1 MPDVGRKDG
10 GEAAVHPIRRSSVH
24 SVLPVSD
31 PHVEEADAHHGR
43 RFLKRSRLPAHLLAI
58 HVSRSVQPSDQHFG
72 MLLASLIIVVYVRAK
87 AEARSSAGSPNIAIP
102 ARDWCCE
109 RRHVGDRGT
118 PDHSSPPAHTLAQ
131 YRVGHQVERVAQMKG
146 GICRRPRFL
155 KEERAIFHIG
165 S

>member
-72 MLLASLIIVVYVRAK
+72 MLLASLIIVVPVVR
-87 AEARSSAGSPNIAIP
+87 RLRRGR
-102 ARDWCCE
+102 ARD
-109 RRHVGDRGT
+109 RRTSRSRLGIGAVKG
-118 PDHSSPPAHTLAQ
+118 ATLAIEVHRITVRLQ
-131 YRVGHQVERVAQMKG
+131 LIPLLNIEL
-146 GICRRPRFL
+146 GIRLSALL
-155 KEERAIFHIG
+155 K
-165 S
+165 